1 MKVGIIGV
9 GVVGG
14 TLQRW
19 FAAHTKHTVVLLDPP
34 QGLHGNLS
42 GCEHIFVSVPV
53 PADEV
58 GQDLSLLSGAIAE
71 AKRHTQNVYIRS
83 TVLPGTNNHF
93 GTHAMPEFL
102 TERRSDADFRDLP
115 IVVGGVT
122 REMAFDELFPGKQII
137 QVSNLEAEIAKFA
150 HNCFGAMKV
159 TYFNIINEF
168 VTGVGADYQNV
179 LRAANITGFL
189 GEQHMQVPGPDGK
202 YGYGGKCFPE
212 NIKAFENL
220 LKHTRFNMQL
230 PALFIHAIKLLN
242 DQYRTRGERQHGRP
256 VDGDSRDEQIR
267 GADTSVLQLRPS
279 ARAPSESVDAI

>member
-19 FAAHTKHTVVLLDPP
+19 FAAHTKHEVVLFDPP
-34 QGLHGNLS
+34 QNLF
-42 GCEHIFVSVPV
+42 GDLRHCEHIFVSVPV
-53 PADEV
+53 PANEI
-58 GQDLSLLSGAIAE
+58 GQDLSILTGAIAM
-71 AKRHTQNVYIRS
+71 AKDVTDNVYIRS

-102 TERRSDADFRDLP
+102 TERRCDADFRDLP
-115 IVVGGVT
+115 IVVGGVD

-137 QVSNLEAEIAKFA
+137 KVSNLEAELAKFT

-168 VTGVGADYQNV
+168 ATGVGADYQKV

-212 NIKAFENL
+212 NIAAFENL

-242 DQYRTRGERQHGRP
+242 DQYRTRGEREHGRP
-256 VDGDSRDEQIR
+256 TDRDSRNETER
-267 GADTSVLQLRPS
+267 SNVTVL
-279 ARAPSESVDAI
+279 